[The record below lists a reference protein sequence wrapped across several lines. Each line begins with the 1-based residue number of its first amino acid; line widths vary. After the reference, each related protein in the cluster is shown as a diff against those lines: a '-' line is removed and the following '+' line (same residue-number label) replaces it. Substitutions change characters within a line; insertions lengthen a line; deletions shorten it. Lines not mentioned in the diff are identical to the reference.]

1 MNRAFLCSAIE
12 GLVSQCGYHF
22 KIGDKSHYPTTVCR
36 SPAAFMT
43 HPEFES
49 IEGRRHGRITHK
61 VTLKLAQQ
69 GAKLSSSERN
79 ALLNTMEEELL
90 ELFVAL
96 SKTER
101 VAVVD
106 KLTIAPCS
114 EAIDAHGALAIEAE
128 AYVTTI
134 F

>member
-12 GLVSQCGYHF
+12 GLVSQRGYHF
-22 KIGDKSHYPTTVCR
+22 QLNDKAHYPTTVSR
-36 SPAAFMT
+36 YPAAFMAQ
-43 HPEFES
+43 PEFAS
-49 IEGRRHGRITHK
+49 IEGRQRGRITYK
-61 VTLKLAQQ
+61 VSLRLAQQ
-69 GAKLSSSERN
+69 GAKLSPSERN
-79 ALLNTMEEELL
+79 ALLDTMERELV

-96 SKTER
+96 SNDKC

-106 KLTIAPCS
+106 KLTIAPLA
-114 EAIDAHGALAIEAE
+114 EAIDTHGALAIEAE